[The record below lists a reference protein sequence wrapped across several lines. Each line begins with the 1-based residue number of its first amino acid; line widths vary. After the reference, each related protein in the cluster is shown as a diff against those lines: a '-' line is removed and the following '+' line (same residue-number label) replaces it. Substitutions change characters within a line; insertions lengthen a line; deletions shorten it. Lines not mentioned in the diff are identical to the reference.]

1 MTRETGYPHIDLNE
15 NGVPRIDGTRLK
27 VEHIAVMHAFHGL
40 DGEQIRRQYPFL
52 TLAQIYSALAYYHDH
67 KDEMDRAMA
76 DGEREAE
83 ALRAELEN
91 SELTARLRAIKQ
103 ALNAMPDEDE

>member
-1 MTRETGYPHIDLNE
+1 MTEETGYPHIDLNE

-27 VEHIAVMHAFHGL
+27 VQHVAVLHTFHGL

-67 KDEMDRAMA
+67 KEEIDRAIEE
-76 DGEREAE
+76 GEREAE
-83 ALRAELEN
+83 ALRAELED
-91 SELTARLRAIKQ
+91 SQLAARLRAIKE
-103 ALNAMPDEDE
+103 ALDAMPDPDE